1 MQLDPN
7 RRDGEGMWRMDGRVE
22 EGGCKR
28 SRAEEM
34 RQERK
39 AEARQVGRRRKGRR
53 RKLGEAEEGRE
64 GWPFE
69 PGAAFEFQPDFK
81 TIQVWSKIR
90 RFIFK
95 N

>member
-1 MQLDPN
+1 
-7 RRDGEGMWRMDGRVE
+7 
-22 EGGCKR
+22 
-28 SRAEEM
+28 M

-69 PGAAFEFQPDFK
+69 PGAAFEFHPDSK
-81 TIQVWSKIR
+81 PIQLWSKNMRDIYMVTKCTNAYIDDQIVAR
-90 RFIFK
+90 VAHRPP
-95 N
+95 